1 MQLSITNF
9 KTVICETLIIL
20 LALLMSI
27 GFVPPAIA
35 SDIADFD
42 QPNILILK
50 SSDAELYSKI
60 ASELTFALALKCQ
73 SCPEKKPIID
83 TRTVADINK
92 EIINNLNY
100 NFIITLGKQAW
111 LEIEDLDL
119 KPEIKKLHTVLPLDQ
134 DILKAKSNQYFL
146 VLEQSYKTQLDI
158 LTRLFESKPNLTVL
172 YSANSEWRKELLET
186 ASQKLNIHLRYKKF
200 DSTNRSSISQILK
213 DQALSKSSILMLPD
227 KEIYNRSNINQIFI
241 SGYANNITFIG
252 YSISLVKTGAVISL
266 VTPKTKIAGEIS
278 RLAYE
283 MLENK
288 KNAGVYYPSSY
299 KVLINE
305 NILKALNMEID
316 QSMINKINL
325 EVVQ

>member
-1 MQLSITNF
+1 M
-9 KTVICETLIIL
+9 
-20 LALLMSI
+20 
-27 GFVPPAIA
+27 
-35 SDIADFD
+35 
-42 QPNILILK
+42 
-50 SSDAELYSKI
+50 
-60 ASELTFALALKCQ
+60 
-73 SCPEKKPIID
+73 
-83 TRTVADINK
+83 
-92 EIINNLNY
+92 
-100 NFIITLGKQAW
+100 
-111 LEIEDLDL
+111 
-119 KPEIKKLHTVLPLDQ
+119 LPLDQ

-227 KEIYNRSNINQIFI
+227 KEIYNRSNINQLFI
-241 SGYANNITFIG
+241 SGYANNISFIG